1 MSDARTRI
9 GLIFGS
15 RSVEREISIMT
26 AGKVYEVLSALQ
38 DRFETLPIF
47 LTAGGVWLTGEA
59 VRDLL
64 TLDADIRK
72 LTERSA
78 TASPAERA
86 KLDAEK
92 LRLSREQYAP
102 QLDNLDRGLSATG
115 VEPLFLAPD
124 PSVSALMPQQ
134 ERKGWLRKQLY
145 PAIDVAFPVIHGT
158 HGEDG
163 TIQGLCEL
171 ADLPYVGAGVTASAV
186 GMDKILSKLVFQGAG
201 LPVVEGI
208 GITRRELLADEAAVV
223 KAIERR
229 LSYPVVVKPAVAGSS
244 VGIGVAHD
252 TAEVLSLA
260 KRAMRFSARV
270 LVERAVQQRVEV
282 QCGVL
287 GNYALTVSECEELI
301 GAGEVVGY
309 RDKYSEDIRPG
320 SADLAPSI
328 IPARIPQALADEIRS
343 LATAA
348 FQAIDSRGISR
359 VDFLIDGS
367 VMKPY
372 VNEVNTMPG
381 SLSLTLWER
390 SGIKPAELIVRLV
403 ELAREAHRD
412 KRSTHFTSTEG
423 KTLVDRRHLVSPGK

>member
-1 MSDARTRI
+1 MSSSLTRI

-15 RSVEREISIMT
+15 RSVEREVSIMT
-26 AGKVYEVLSALQ
+26 AGKVYEVLLSLQ

-47 LTAGGVWLTGEA
+47 LTAEGTWLTGEA

-64 TLDADIRK
+64 TVDAEIRK
-72 LTERSA
+72 L
-78 TASPAERA
+78 AERGA
-86 KLDAEK
+86 MAGPDERVRLDAEK
-92 LRLSREQYAP
+92 LRLNRERYAP
-102 QLDNLDRGLSATG
+102 QIENLDRGVNATG
-115 VEPLFLAPD
+115 VEPLFLSPD
-124 PSVSALMPQQ
+124 PSVGGLMPQQ
-134 ERKGWLRKQLY
+134 ERKGWLRKTLH
-145 PAIDVAFPVIHGT
+145 PTIDVAFPVIHGT

-171 ADLPYVGAGVTASAV
+171 ADLPYVGAGVAASAV
-186 GMDKILSKLVFQGAG
+186 GMDKMISKLVFQGAG

-208 GITRRELLADEAAVV
+208 GITRRELLEDEAAVV
-223 KAIERR
+223 KAIEHR

-252 TAEVLSLA
+252 ATEALSLA
-260 KRAMRFSARV
+260 KRAMRFSYRV
-270 LVERAVQQRVEV
+270 LVERAVQHRIEV

-287 GNYALTVSECEELI
+287 GNHALTVSECEELI
-301 GAGEVVGY
+301 GSGEVVGY
-309 RDKYSEDIRPG
+309 RDKYSENKQPG

-328 IPARIPQALADEIRS
+328 IPARISQALSDEIRS
-343 LATAA
+343 MAVAA

-359 VDFLIDGS
+359 VDFLIDRS
-367 VMKPY
+367 AMKPY

-390 SGIKPAELIVRLV
+390 SGVKPAELIVRLV
-403 ELAREAHRD
+403 ELALEAHRD
-412 KRSTHFTSTEG
+412 KHSTYFKSAEG

>member
-1 MSDARTRI
+1 MSGTLRRI

-26 AGKVYEVLSALQ
+26 AGKVYEVLLSLQ

-47 LTAGGVWLTGEA
+47 LTAEGAWLTGEA

-64 TLDADIRK
+64 AVDAEIRR
-72 LTERSA
+72 LAERSVMA
-78 TASPAERA
+78 GPAERA

-92 LRLSREQYAP
+92 LRLNRERYAP
-102 QLDNLDRGLSATG
+102 QLDNLDRGLHATG

-124 PSVSALMPQQ
+124 PSVGALVPQQ
-134 ERKGWLRKQLY
+134 ERKGWLRKQLH
-145 PAIDVAFPVIHGT
+145 PTIDVAFPVIHGT

-163 TIQGLCEL
+163 TIQGLFEL
-171 ADLPYVGAGVTASAV
+171 ADLPYVGAGVAASAV
-186 GMDKILSKLVFQGAG
+186 GMDKIISKLVFQGAG

-208 GITRRELLADEAAVV
+208 GITRRELLEDEAAVV
-223 KAIERR
+223 KAVEGR
-229 LSYPVVVKPAVAGSS
+229 LRYPIVVKPAVAGSS
-244 VGIGVAHD
+244 VGIGVAH
-252 TAEVLSLA
+252 TAAEALSLA
-260 KRAMRFSARV
+260 KRAMRFSSRV

-301 GAGEVVGY
+301 GSGEVVGY
-309 RDKYSEDIRPG
+309 RDKYPEDKQPG

-328 IPARIPQALADEIRS
+328 IPARISQALSDEIRS
-343 LATAA
+343 MAAAA

-359 VDFLIDGS
+359 VDFLIDRAA
-367 VMKPY
+367 MKPY

-390 SGIKPAELIVRLV
+390 SGVKPAELVARLV
-403 ELAREAHRD
+403 ELALEAHRE

-423 KTLVDRRHLVSPGK
+423 KALVDRRHLVTPGK

>member
-1 MSDARTRI
+1 MSSSPTRI

-15 RSVEREISIMT
+15 RSVEREVSIMT
-26 AGKVYEVLSALQ
+26 AGKVYEVLRSLQ
-38 DRFETLPIF
+38 GRFETLPIF
-47 LTAGGVWLTGEA
+47 LTAEGAWLTGEA

-64 TLDADIRK
+64 TVDAEIRK
-72 LTERSA
+72 L
-78 TASPAERA
+78 AERGA
-86 KLDAEK
+86 AAGPDEQARLDAEK
-92 LRLSREQYAP
+92 LRLNRERYAP
-102 QLDNLDRGLSATG
+102 QLENLDRGASATG

-124 PSVSALMPQQ
+124 PSVGGLMPQQ
-134 ERKGWLRKQLY
+134 ERKGWLRKTLH
-145 PAIDVAFPVIHGT
+145 PAIDLVFPVIHGT

-171 ADLPYVGAGVTASAV
+171 ADLPYVGAGVAASAV

-208 GITRRELLADEAAVV
+208 GITRRELLEDEASVV
-223 KAIERR
+223 QSLERT

-252 TAEVLSLA
+252 AVEALNLA
-260 KRAMRFSARV
+260 KRAMRFSRRV
-270 LVERAVQQRVEV
+270 LVERAVQQRIEV

-287 GNYALTVSECEELI
+287 GNHALTVSECEELI
-301 GAGEVVGY
+301 GSGEVVAY
-309 RDKYSEDIRPG
+309 RDKYPEEKKSG

-328 IPARIPQALADEIRS
+328 IPARIPRALSDDIRS
-343 LATAA
+343 MAAAA

-359 VDFLIDGS
+359 VDFLIDS
-367 VMKPY
+367 TAMKPY

-390 SGIKPAELIVRLV
+390 SGIKPAELVVRLV
-403 ELAREAHRD
+403 ELALEAHRE
-412 KRSTHFTSTEG
+412 KRSTHFKSTEG
-423 KTLVDRRHLVSPGK
+423 KALVDRRHLVTPGK

>member
-1 MSDARTRI
+1 MNSNLTRI

-26 AGKVYEVLSALQ
+26 AGKVYEVLLSLQ

-47 LTAGGVWLTGEA
+47 LTAEGTWLTGEA

-64 TLDADIRK
+64 TVDAEMRT
-72 LTERSA
+72 LTERGI
-78 TASPAERA
+78 TAEPAERA

-92 LRLSREQYAP
+92 LRLNRERYAP
-102 QLDNLDRGLSATG
+102 QLENLDRGVNATG

-124 PSVSALMPQQ
+124 PSVGGLMPQQ
-134 ERKGWLRKQLY
+134 ERKGWLRKQVP

-171 ADLPYVGAGVTASAV
+171 ANLPYVGAGVAASAV
-186 GMDKILSKLVFQGAG
+186 GMDKLISKLVFQGAG

-208 GITRRELLADEAAVV
+208 GITRRELLEDEAAV
-223 KAIERR
+223 AQTIERT

-252 TAEVLSLA
+252 AGEALGLA

-270 LVERAVQQRVEV
+270 LVERAVRQRIEV

-287 GNYALTVSECEELI
+287 GNHALTVSECEELI
-301 GAGEVVGY
+301 GSGEVVGY
-309 RDKYSEDIRPG
+309 RDKYPEDKKPG

-343 LATAA
+343 MAAAA
-348 FQAIDSRGISR
+348 FRAIDSRGISR
-359 VDFLIDGS
+359 VDFLVDS
-367 VMKPY
+367 AAMKPY
-372 VNEVNTMPG
+372 VNEINTMPG

-390 SGIKPAELIVRLV
+390 SGVKPAELVVRLV
-403 ELAREAHRD
+403 DLALEAQRD
-412 KRSTHFTSTEG
+412 KRSTQFKSAEG
-423 KTLVDRRHLVSPGK
+423 KALVDRRHLVTPGK

>member
-1 MSDARTRI
+1 MSSAIKRI

-26 AGKVYEVLSALQ
+26 ASKIYEVLLSLQ

-47 LTAGGVWLTGEA
+47 LTAEGAWLTGEA

-64 TLDADIRK
+64 AVDAEIRR
-72 LTERSA
+72 LAERSVMA
-78 TASPAERA
+78 GPAERT

-92 LRLSREQYAP
+92 LRLNRERYTP
-102 QLDNLDRGLSATG
+102 QLDNLDRGPHATG

-124 PSVSALMPQQ
+124 PSVGALVPQQ
-134 ERKGWLRKQLY
+134 ERKGWLRKQLHLT
-145 PAIDVAFPVIHGT
+145 IDVAFPVIHGT

-163 TIQGLCEL
+163 TIQGLFEL
-171 ADLPYVGAGVTASAV
+171 ADLPYVGAGVAASAV
-186 GMDKILSKLVFQGAG
+186 GMDKIISKLVFQGAG

-208 GITRRELLADEAAVV
+208 GITRRELLEDEAAVV
-223 KAIERR
+223 KVVEGR

-252 TAEVLSLA
+252 AAEALSLA
-260 KRAMRFSARV
+260 KRAMRFSSRV

-287 GNYALTVSECEELI
+287 GNCALTVSECEELI
-301 GAGEVVGY
+301 GSGEVVGY
-309 RDKYSEDIRPG
+309 RDKYPEDKKPG

-328 IPARIPQALADEIRS
+328 IPARISQALSDEIRS
-343 LATAA
+343 MAAAA

-359 VDFLIDGS
+359 VDFLIDS
-367 VMKPY
+367 AAMKPY
-372 VNEVNTMPG
+372 VNEINTMPG
-381 SLSLTLWER
+381 SLSFTLWER
-390 SGIKPAELIVRLV
+390 SGVKPAELVARLV
-403 ELAREAHRD
+403 ELALEAHRE
-412 KRSTHFTSTEG
+412 KRSTHFKSTEG
-423 KTLVDRRHLVSPGK
+423 KALVDRRHLVTPGK